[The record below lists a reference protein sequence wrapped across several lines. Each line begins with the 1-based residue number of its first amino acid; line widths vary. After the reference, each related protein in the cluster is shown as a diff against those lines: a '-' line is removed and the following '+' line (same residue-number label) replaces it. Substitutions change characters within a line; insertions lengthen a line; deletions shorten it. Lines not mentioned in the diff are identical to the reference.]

1 MKLLINLCAQDG
13 IVSHNS
19 GVGTMVKRYI
29 YVFTKLL
36 EEKNIDYKI
45 NLFTPEYNV
54 DGFGYSKE
62 TKEHNIN
69 LKNVEIYE
77 LSNGT
82 NGKKFFGS
90 KDNWEILSKN
100 VANVINNINFKEYDY
115 VLTLLNDTPFGGVL
129 SFSHNNDNHIKVWIP
144 HSTAK
149 IHMDKELC
157 TNEEEKTKR
166 INWENN
172 ATKFI
177 NENDNAYMGVVGEYI
192 KNHLINEYSLNKEKI
207 ISIFNGE
214 ILSIPTIYEENSECK
229 NLYNQ
234 LDKSKDILLS
244 FGRPEKYK
252 NLDGAIKLSEKLN
265 VPSIIIT
272 QEYFKCNPYIDEL
285 KKKKK
290 KTNTNLF
297 IDVPFNF
304 PQYIIKHYP
313 KKIILLI
320 PSKKEIAGLVI
331 NEIRKMNK
339 NNILLVANN
348 IDGLN
353 EQIEDTK
360 DGILVNMD
368 NLEESALKIKEYFN
382 SKDII
387 RINNNSLVT
396 LKNKYDFEKICN
408 KFLKELIGDMYE

>member
-13 IVSHNS
+13 IISHNS

-29 YVFTKLL
+29 YVFTKLF

-45 NLFTPEYNV
+45 NLFTPEYNA
-54 DGFGYSKE
+54 DGFGYSSE
-62 TKEHNIN
+62 TKEHNSN
-69 LKNVEIYE
+69 LKNIEIYE

-82 NGKKFFGS
+82 NGKKFFGA
-90 KDNWEILSKN
+90 KENWEILSKN
-100 VANVINNINFKEYDY
+100 VADVINSINFKEYDY

-129 SFSHNNDNHIKVWIP
+129 PFSRNKDNHIKVWIP

-157 TNEEEKTKR
+157 TNEEEKIKR
-166 INWENN
+166 INWENDAVN
-172 ATKFI
+172 FI
-177 NENDNAYMGVVGEYI
+177 NKNDNAYMGVVGEYI

-214 ILSIPTIYEENSECK
+214 ILSIPTIYEENDECK
-229 NLYNQ
+229 NLYDK
-234 LDKSKDILLS
+234 LDKSKDILLF

-252 NLDGAIKLSEKLN
+252 NLDSAIKLSEKLN
-265 VPSIIIT
+265 IPSIIIT
-272 QEYFKCNPYIDEL
+272 QEYFKDMPYVNEL
-285 KKKKK
+285 RELAKKS
-290 KTNTNLF
+290 NTNLF
-297 IDVPFNF
+297 INVPFNF

-313 KKIILLI
+313 QKIILLI

-331 NEIRKMNK
+331 NEIRKINK
-339 NNILLVANN
+339 SNILIVANN

-368 NLEESALKIKEYFN
+368 NLEESALKIKKYFN

-387 RINNNSLVT
+387 RINNNSLAT
-396 LKNKYDFEKICN
+396 LENKYDFEMICN
-408 KFLKELIGDMYE
+408 NFLKKLIGDMYE

>member
-13 IVSHNS
+13 IISHNS

-29 YVFTKLL
+29 YIFTKLL
-36 EEKNIDYKI
+36 KEKNIDYKI
-45 NLFTPEYNV
+45 NLFTPKYNEG
-54 DGFGYSKE
+54 GFGYSSS
-62 TKEHNIN
+62 TKEHNKN
-69 LKNVEIYE
+69 LENVTIYE

-82 NGKKFFGS
+82 NGKKFFGA
-90 KDNWEILSKN
+90 KENWIELS
-100 VANVINNINFKEYDY
+100 NNISNIINSINFNEYDY
-115 VLTLLNDTPFGGVL
+115 VLTLLNDTPVAGVI
-129 SFSHNNDNHIKVWIP
+129 NNTPNKANHIKVWIP

-157 TNEEEKTKR
+157 VNENEKNIR
-166 INWENN
+166 IDFENQIV
-172 ATKFI
+172 KYI
-177 NENDNAYMGVVGEYI
+177 NENHNCYMGVVGKYI
-192 KNHLINEYSLNKEKI
+192 KEHLINEYNLLNEKI

-214 ILSIPTIYEENSECK
+214 ILSIPTIYEENEECRE
-229 NLYNQ
+229 LYSK
-234 LDKSKDILLS
+234 LDTTKDILLS

-252 NLDGAIKLSEKLN
+252 NLDGAIKLSKKLN
-265 VPSIIIT
+265 IPSIIIT
-272 QEYFKCNPYIDEL
+272 QEYFKGMPYVDEL
-285 KKKKK
+285 KKLSKDN
-290 KTNTNLF
+290 NTSLF

-313 KKIILLI
+313 KNIILLI

-339 NNILLVANN
+339 DNILLVAND

-368 NLEESALKIKEYFN
+368 NLEEAKNKINKYFN
-382 SKDII
+382 SKDIT
-387 RINNNSLVT
+387 RINKNSIRT
-396 LKNKYDFEKICN
+396 LKNKYDFENICN
-408 KFLKELIGDMYE
+408 NFLKELLGEIYE

>member
-1 MKLLINLCAQDG
+1 
-13 IVSHNS
+13 
-19 GVGTMVKRYI
+19 
-29 YVFTKLL
+29 
-36 EEKNIDYKI
+36 
-45 NLFTPEYNV
+45 
-54 DGFGYSKE
+54 
-62 TKEHNIN
+62 
-69 LKNVEIYE
+69 
-77 LSNGT
+77 
-82 NGKKFFGS
+82 
-90 KDNWEILSKN
+90 
-100 VANVINNINFKEYDY
+100 
-115 VLTLLNDTPFGGVL
+115 
-129 SFSHNNDNHIKVWIP
+129 
-144 HSTAK
+144 
-149 IHMDKELC
+149 MDKELC

-272 QEYFKCNPYIDEL
+272 QEYFKGMPYVDEL
-285 KKKKK
+285 KVLSK